1 MNPKIIDDMG
11 WQMGQV
17 YASVTDRI
25 LVNLARHF
33 KRVTEKNAPTGVW
46 DYQIRMLAQVGQVRA
61 ETVEILTESLAG
73 EDDALQDMLWQMIY
87 SALEKVEPE
96 LEEASTRV
104 LEAGMFGSKVPPPVM
119 APNQM
124 QAFKS
129 FYAQSV
135 DKMNLVNTTM
145 LKSTQEIYQSTVA
158 DIANRM
164 QSAQNILNAETG
176 EVVSGVT
183 TLNQAIRDGVQKMVE
198 NGITGFID
206 SAGHRWSPEAY
217 INMDIRTTLANTG
230 RAAIWERM
238 EEYGDDLYMV
248 SYHDGARPLCYP
260 WQGKVISRSGWSGE
274 VEDGDGNKVHV
285 YRQSDT
291 SYGEAAGLFGIN
303 CGHYPMPFI
312 PGMSFVREPT
322 QNEEQNAK
330 DYEESQKQRT
340 LERKLREEKRD
351 LAVLKA
357 QGAPE
362 EELKAQRDRVRAARS
377 DLDQFCDET
386 GRSRRSGRERTP
398 SDAKWPTDNGEVRR
412 FNGRY
417 VAVDDPLH
425 VDPVVPVAP
434 VTPVAPATPVP
445 VVPAVPVAPVA
456 GASDPWVIRSLPY
469 RGIEAVPPQKMAVQ
483 PTQEQIIAKVGGGD
497 RTQGSCSSAAFAY
510 AGNKA
515 GYDVRDFRGGDSC
528 STFSRDINI
537 EQVCKFPGVD
547 GIWKHAKN
555 DLNVAHELLDQV
567 EDGKQYY
574 FAVANHAAVVQK
586 TGTGMEFLEL
596 QSRTDNGFHAL
607 DDTKLRYRFG
617 CRMRAGT
624 STKGAF
630 LIDLDKLEKSP
641 DFIEMLKYIN
651 TETGKELKG
660 VGGGVR

>member
-1 MNPKIIDDMG
+1 MMNPKSIDEMG

-33 KRVTEKNAPTGVW
+33 KRVTEKNAPTGGW

-61 ETVEILTESLAG
+61 ETVEILVESLAG
-73 EDDALQDMLWQMIY
+73 EDDALQEMLGQMIY

-96 LEEASTRV
+96 LEEAATSAW
-104 LEAGMFGSKVPPPVM
+104 EAGQLAGRYNALSVPPPVM

-145 LKSTQEIYQSTVA
+145 LQSTQEIYQSTVA

-164 QSAQNILNAETG
+164 QASQNILNAEAG
-176 EVVSGVT
+176 EVVSGVST
-183 TLNQAIRDGVQKMVE
+183 MNQAIRDGVQKMVE

-238 EEYGDDLYMV
+238 EAYGDDLYMV

-285 YRQSDT
+285 YRQSET

-322 QNEEQNAK
+322 QNEKENAK
-330 DYEESQKQRT
+330 DYEESQKQRA
-340 LERKLREEKRD
+340 LERKYREEKRD

-362 EELKAQRDRVRAARS
+362 EELKAQRERVRAARD
-377 DLDQFCDET
+377 DLNSFCDET

-417 VAVDDPLH
+417 VGTDQPLH
-425 VDPVVPVAP
+425 VEPVTPVTPVAP
-434 VTPVAPATPVP
+434 VTP
-445 VVPAVPVAPVA
+445 VPAVPVAPVP
-456 GASDPWVIRSLPY
+456 GASDPWVTRSLPY
-469 RGIEAVPPQKMAVQ
+469 RGIEAVPPQKMAKQ
-483 PTQEQIIAKVGGGD
+483 PTQEQIIKKVGGGD
-497 RTQGSCSSAAFAY
+497 KTRGSCSSAAFAY

-515 GYDVRDFRGGDSC
+515 GYDVRDFRGGESC
-528 STFSRDINI
+528 STFARDMNI

-547 GIWKHAKN
+547 GIWKHGKN
-555 DLNVAHELLDQV
+555 DLKVAHELLDKV

-574 FAVANHAAVVQK
+574 FAVAKHAAVVQK
-586 TGTGMEFLEL
+586 AGDGIEFLEL

-607 DDTKLRYRFG
+607 DDMKLRFRFG
-617 CRMRAGT
+617 CRFRAGK
-624 STKGAF
+624 SSNEGF
-630 LIDLDKLEKSP
+630 LIDLEKLAKSP

-651 TETGKELKG
+651 TEPGKQVKG